1 VADFL
6 KEFKKFISRGNVMD
20 LAVGLVIG
28 MAFQKIVS
36 SLVGDIAL
44 PAISPLLNNINFA
57 SWHIGLLMLGN
68 FVTALIDFIVI
79 AFFIFLVV
87 KFVNRFKKDEEV
99 SKAEVISREERIEKL
114 LIEIRDLLKK

>member
-6 KEFKKFISRGNVMD
+6 KEFKKFVIRGNVLD
-20 LAVGLVIG
+20 LAIGLVIG
-28 MAFQKIVS
+28 MAFQKMVS

-44 PAISPLLNNINFA
+44 PAISPLLNNLNFT
-57 SWHIGLLMLGN
+57 SWHIGLLLVGN

-87 KFVNRFKKDEEV
+87 KFVNRFKKDDEI

-114 LIEIRDLLKK
+114 LTEIRDLLKK